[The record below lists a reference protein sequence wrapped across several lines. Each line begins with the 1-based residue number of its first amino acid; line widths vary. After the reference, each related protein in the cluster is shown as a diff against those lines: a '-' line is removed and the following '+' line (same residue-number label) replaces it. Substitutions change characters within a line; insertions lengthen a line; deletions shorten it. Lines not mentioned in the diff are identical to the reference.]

1 MEISFDE
8 QERSEIE
15 NAAIPLENDVTL
27 SLRPTQI
34 PFTIEITHSTITD
47 AENRFDLTDFLNTD
61 FTDIVHA
68 NPGKIS
74 YAANHV
80 EKGRYTCTSETHFTC

>member
-1 MEISFDE
+1 MEINFDE

-15 NAAIPLENDVTL
+15 NAAVPLENQVTL

-47 AENRFDLTDFLNTD
+47 ALNGNLLTEFLNTD

-74 YAANHV
+74 YAA
-80 EKGRYTCTSETHFTC
+80 KSC

>member
-8 QERSEIE
+8 PDRSEIE
-15 NAAIPLENDVTL
+15 NAAVPLENDVTM

-47 AENRFDLTDFLNTD
+47 ALDENLFSLTEFLDTD

-80 EKGRYTCTSETHFTC
+80 EKGRYIHVERSV